1 MKLSLEE
8 MEVLE
13 NIFSIVFLFAMS
25 LSLGIFTYRSFKK
38 KKKKWILI
46 TSSLLFVLTLFF
58 NVITITEEVVGFIT
72 RTLEN
77 TYYNYGEISLKGNK
91 YYRNGNLF
99 TGVSSYINNPDSI
112 SIKIKDGKLI
122 EKNIYKNDKKEVI
135 KETFWENGSLFIKT
149 LYINDKKEGIEE
161 YYHENG
167 SLSSKT
173 PYKNDK
179 KEGIGESYRENGSL
193 SSKTPYKNDKIEGV
207 EEHYRENGSL
217 WWTTTYKN
225 DKKEGIEETYREN
238 GSLLSKTVYK
248 NDKKVSEEV
257 ITNDSGKT
265 SNVQTL
271 GGVYTF
277 ESGYRRMRITITQEN
292 WFGWLED
299 GSGDGNYNGKTRIR
313 GIIKGTDLYDEY
325 GSEKRGYIS
334 GNNLFY
340 NDPLGSITL
349 YKQ

>member
-1 MKLSLEE
+1 MKLTPDE
-8 MEVLE
+8 MDYILKMVL
-13 NIFSIVFLFAMS
+13 SVVFLFAIS
-25 LSLGIFTYRSFKK
+25 LSLGIFTYKSFKK

-46 TSSLLFVLTLFF
+46 TSSLIFVVVLLYTLF
-58 NVITITEEVVGFIT
+58 ISIIVVT
-72 RTLEN
+72 TTLDYR
-77 TYYNYGEISLKGNK
+77 YYNYSEISLKENK

-99 TGVSSYINNPDSI
+99 TGVSSYMNNLDSI
-112 SIKIKDGKLI
+112 SIRIEDGKLK
-122 EKNIYKNDKKEVI
+122 EKNTYKNNERVSR
-135 KETFWENGSLFIKT
+135 EW
-149 LYINDKKEGIEE
+149 
-161 YYHENG
+161 YHENG
-167 SLSSKT
+167 NIWNKT

-179 KEGIGESYRENGSL
+179 KEGIEESFNENGSL

-225 DKKEGIEETYREN
+225 DKKEGVEEHYNENGSLWYKTPYKNDKKEGIEETYREN

-257 ITNDSGKT
+257 ITNDSGNT

-277 ESGYRRMRITITQEN
+277 ESGYRRMKITISSEK

-299 GSGDGNYNGKTRIR
+299 GSGDGNYSGKT
-313 GIIKGTDLYDEY
+313 IISGKMNGSDLYDEY
-325 GSEKRGYIS
+325 GSEKRGYVS
-334 GNNLFY
+334 GNTIYY
-340 NDPLGSITL
+340 NDPLGEIKLS
-349 YKQ
+349 K